1 MRAIVIGAN
10 EAPTNIGGMI
20 AYGIERM
27 SQDAARTTWTVDAPD
42 EMDLDATSH
51 TDIKG
56 YDWKADAL
64 VYSAGFCEP
73 NWIWESSFTS
83 IQRQVE
89 VNLTGALQ
97 VVSRFVR
104 DNLDD
109 TEGRETYR
117 RRIIL
122 IGSRAAE
129 TPHRGQSPYNA
140 AKAGLRAVVGTL
152 AREIHP
158 HGFRIF
164 LIEPGAVDGTAYGPR
179 VAEGARRM
187 GLDDRAGAVRG
198 TFGRNIDPSEVAQL
212 AAEIVVRG
220 TFDWMAGAPIPY
232 GGGPQ

>member
-140 AKAGLRAVVGTL
+140 AKAGSEPSSGRSP
-152 AREIHP
+152 ARST
-158 HGFRIF
+158 R
-164 LIEPGAVDGTAYGPR
+164 TAS
-179 VAEGARRM
+179 A
-187 GLDDRAGAVRG
+187 
-198 TFGRNIDPSEVAQL
+198 SS
-212 AAEIVVRG
+212 
-220 TFDWMAGAPIPY
+220 
-232 GGGPQ
+232 